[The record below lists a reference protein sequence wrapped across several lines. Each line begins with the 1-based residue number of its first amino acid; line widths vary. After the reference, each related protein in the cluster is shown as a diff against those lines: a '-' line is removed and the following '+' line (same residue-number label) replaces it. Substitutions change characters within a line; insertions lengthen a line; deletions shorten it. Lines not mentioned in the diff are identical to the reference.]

1 MNLTSIIIVLIAA
14 AIVLYAI
21 RGTILKIKG
30 KSKSSCCGGSEVVSR
45 KVRDTD
51 QSHYPYQ
58 YELTIDGM
66 MCSNCARTVENALN
80 KTSGIWATV
89 DLGKKTAHILAKQ
102 KMTEEDCIATLE
114 ETDYQ
119 ITGFQQIDE

>member
-14 AIVLYAI
+14 AFVLYAI

-30 KSKSSCCGGSEVVSR
+30 KSRSSCCGGPEVVSH
-45 KVRDTD
+45 KVQDTD
-51 QSHYPYQ
+51 KSHYPYQ

-66 MCSNCARTVENALN
+66 MCSNCARTVENTLN
-80 KTSGIWATV
+80 KTSGIWTTV

-102 KMTEEDCIATLE
+102 KMTEENCIAALA

-119 ITGFQQIDE
+119 ITGFRQIDE